1 MALTDYVTL
10 GQSGLKVSP
19 FCFGA
24 MTFGNEW
31 GFGSDEPTSKRILD
45 EFLERGGNFIDTSNF
60 YTQGH
65 SERII
70 GEHIGQHPAKRSR
83 AVIATKFSANMAVKD
98 PNAGGASRKSIISA
112 CEDSLRRLKT
122 DYIDLYWLHWDD
134 PFTPLEETLSALNA
148 LVRGGKVRYI
158 GISDTPAWKISRAH
172 TIAGFRGW
180 ANLIAIQIEYSL
192 LERTVEGDLIPM
204 AVELGLGI
212 TSWGPLRAGVLSGKY
227 TRDNMRA
234 ESPGRAPSV
243 SADANEHTFEV
254 LDVLHAVARR
264 HDTSAA
270 RVALAWVRGRPG
282 VTAPIIG
289 ARTEVQLQDNLA
301 AFAIELDDADLEEL
315 NGVSAPRLSFPH
327 AFLKDAVRA
336 SYPDMSVNGQSF
348 KAYGL

>member
-45 EFLERGGNFIDTSNF
+45 VFFDRGGNFIDTSNF

-70 GEHIGQHPAKRSR
+70 GEHIGQDPAKRTR
-83 AVIATKFSANMAVKD
+83 AVIATKFSANMAAKD

-112 CEDSLRRLKT
+112 CEASLRRLKT

-148 LVRGGKVRYI
+148 LVSGGKVRYI

-172 TIAGFRGW
+172 AIAGFRGW
-180 ANLIAIQIEYSL
+180 ANVIAIQIEYSL

-204 AVELGLGI
+204 AMALGLGV

-243 SADANEHTFEV
+243 SANSNEHTFEV
-254 LDVLHAVARR
+254 LDALHAVARR
-264 HDTSAA
+264 YDTSAA
-270 RVALAWVRGRPG
+270 RVALAWVLRRPG

-289 ARTEVQLQDNLA
+289 ARTEAQLQDNLA
-301 AFAIELDDADLEEL
+301 AFAIELTAADLEEL
-315 NGVSAPRLSFPH
+315 NDVSASRLSFPH
-327 AFLKDAVRA
+327 EFLKDATRA

-348 KAYGL
+348 RAYGL

>member
-1 MALTDYVTL
+1 
-10 GQSGLKVSP
+10 
-19 FCFGA
+19 

-31 GFGSDEPTSKRILD
+31 GFGSEEPTSKRILD

-70 GEHIGQHPAKRSR
+70 GEHIGRHPAKRSR
-83 AVIATKFSANMAVKD
+83 AVIATKFSANMAVED

-112 CEDSLRRLKT
+112 CEDSLRRLQT

-158 GISDTPAWKISRAH
+158 GISDTP
-172 TIAGFRGW
+172 
-180 ANLIAIQIEYSL
+180 
-192 LERTVEGDLIPM
+192 
-204 AVELGLGI
+204 
-212 TSWGPLRAGVLSGKY
+212 
-227 TRDNMRA
+227 
-234 ESPGRAPSV
+234 
-243 SADANEHTFEV
+243 
-254 LDVLHAVARR
+254 
-264 HDTSAA
+264 
-270 RVALAWVRGRPG
+270 GRPG

-289 ARTEVQLQDNLA
+289 ARTEAQLQDNLA

-315 NGVSAPRLSFPH
+315 NEVSAPRLSFPH
-327 AFLKDAVRA
+327 AFLNDAVRA